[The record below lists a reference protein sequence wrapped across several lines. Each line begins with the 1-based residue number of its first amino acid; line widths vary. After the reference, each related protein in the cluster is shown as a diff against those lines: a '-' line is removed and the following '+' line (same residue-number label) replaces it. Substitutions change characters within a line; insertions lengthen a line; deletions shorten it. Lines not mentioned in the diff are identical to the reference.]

1 MEQANIPS
9 STGTKNFRIA
19 FIQSNWH
26 QDIVNQGK
34 EGFLE
39 KFKTLGNSTD
49 LIEFYQLPGAFE
61 LPLKCKHLGSNEKF
75 DLLIA
80 AGFIV
85 DGGIYRHEFV
95 ANAVITGLM
104 HVQLE
109 LEIPILS
116 LVLTPKE
123 YDGGKEQN
131 AYFYNHFR
139 IKGHEIAEAAH
150 AVLTERTSSSDSL

>member
-1 MEQANIPS
+1 MEQTNIPPVTATDS
-9 STGTKNFRIA
+9 YRIA
-19 FIQSNWH
+19 FIQSSWH

-39 KFKTLGNSTD
+39 KFEALGNSID
-49 LIEFYQLPGAFE
+49 YIEFYQLPGAFE
-61 LPLKCKHLGSNEKF
+61 LPLKCKQTCATQKY

-104 HVQLE
+104 NVQLE
-109 LEIPILS
+109 TGIPILS

-139 IKGHEIAEAAH
+139 LKGHEIAETAH
-150 AVLTERTSSSDSL
+150 AVLTTKTSNHSA